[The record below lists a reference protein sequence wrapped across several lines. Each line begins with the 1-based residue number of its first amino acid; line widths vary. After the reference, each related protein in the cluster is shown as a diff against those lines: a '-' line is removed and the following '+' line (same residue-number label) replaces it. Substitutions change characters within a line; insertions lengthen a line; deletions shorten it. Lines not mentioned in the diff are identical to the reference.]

1 MKLHITPQQFEEL
14 IKKSY
19 SLDIIYLL
27 KLIEAEYDVEPLYE
41 NSMRLSAIYQS
52 LRRKGLI
59 AEDENRLTTTGK
71 DLLAFVGEDKTQK
84 KFVKRKPHATLFEE
98 WWKTYPGTDTFSYNG
113 KKFRGTRA
121 LRKDK
126 QACKIKFDA
135 ILNEGD
141 YTAQQ
146 LIGALKFEIE
156 QKVLE
161 SMRRGTNRLTYMQNS
176 LTYLNQRTY
185 EAFIELMEEEGND
198 AGPAEP
204 TGSTDI

>member
-27 KLIEAEYDVEPLYE
+27 KLIDSEYDVIPLYE

-52 LRRKGLI
+52 LIRKGLV
-59 AEDENRLTTTGK
+59 AKDEHQLTTVGK
-71 DLLAFVGEDKTQK
+71 DLLEFVGEDKTNN
-84 KFVKRKPHATLFEE
+84 KFVKRKPKATAFEE
-98 WWKTYPGTDTFSYNG
+98 WWKLYPGTDTFTYKG
-113 KKFRGTRA
+113 KSFKGTRA

-126 QACKIKFDA
+126 QACKIKFNT
-135 ILNEGD
+135 ILMEGD
-141 YTAQQ
+141 YTSNQ
-146 LIGALKFEIE
+146 LIKALDFEIM
-156 QKVLE
+156 QKVTM
-161 SMRRGTNRLTYMQNS
+161 SYTTGSNRITYQQNS

-185 EAFIELMEEEGND
+185 EAYVELIEQEGEQ
-198 AGPAEP
+198 PAEP

>member
-27 KLIEAEYDVEPLYE
+27 KLIDSEYDVIPLYE

-52 LRRKGLI
+52 LIRKGLV
-59 AEDENRLTTTGK
+59 AKDEHQLTTVGK
-71 DLLAFVGEDKTQK
+71 DLLEFVGEDKTNN
-84 KFVKRKPHATLFEE
+84 KFVKRKPKATAFEE
-98 WWKTYPGTDTFSYNG
+98 WWKLYPGTDTFTYKG
-113 KKFRGTRA
+113 KSFKGTRA

-126 QACKIKFDA
+126 QACKIKFNT
-135 ILNEGD
+135 ILMEGD
-141 YTAQQ
+141 YTSDQ
-146 LIGALKFEIE
+146 LIKALDFEIM
-156 QKVLE
+156 QKVTM
-161 SMRRGTNRLTYMQNS
+161 SYTTGSNRITYQQNS

-185 EAFIELMEEEGND
+185 EAYVELIEQEGEQ
-198 AGPAEP
+198 PAEP